1 MRERV
6 VFLFENFV
14 RSFALSKTASIVNG
28 GPARFHKAPAI
39 QKGGYMRAR
48 LLIAMGTLLAATA
61 LVVAQSPSG
70 VLELASVNN
79 AGVQG
84 DNDSGTTG
92 FTSPSNDRASMTP
105 DGRFVAFTSLA
116 DNLVPGDTNLVAD
129 VFVHDRMAGTTERVS
144 LDSKGR
150 EGDAHSGLGTPTGA
164 GISADGR
171 FVVFA
176 SSASTFGKG
185 DVNGNA
191 DVFVRDRL
199 TGTTELISR
208 GLDGVPASGD
218 APVISADG
226 RIVAFRS
233 FADTLVSDGNPN
245 FTAHVYAF
253 DRQTQTMERV
263 DVDSNGVLANSQA
276 DNLAISADGRYV
288 AFDTFADNLVAGP
301 GDQDGVDVFVRDR
314 VNHTTEGIST
324 VGDSGVFEGNSF
336 LSSITPDGRFVGFSS
351 ADPTLGVPDANG
363 VIEDAFVFDRQNRTV
378 TLVSRGSSPNRN
390 NPGVQGNDSSFS
402 PLVSADGSSVVF
414 SSRASNL
421 VANDTNGV
429 FDVFRRNLVTNTTVR
444 IAADTASPAFDVIA
458 SDVTPDGLIVSLLTR
473 AALLPEQPV
482 GFFAFDV
489 YVLNLR
495 PAADVAVT
503 KNDSPD
509 PVAFHGNLTYTITVQ
524 NLGPSTAR
532 DVTVFDRL
540 PVDAVFV
547 SATPAQGTCTL
558 GNGLLTCSAGTLNAF
573 ASTTVTI
580 VVSPS
585 RAGAT
590 LTNTATVR
598 ASSPD
603 PALANNTATATTTV
617 SR

>member
-1 MRERV
+1 
-6 VFLFENFV
+6 
-14 RSFALSKTASIVNG
+14 
-28 GPARFHKAPAI
+28 
-39 QKGGYMRAR
+39 MRAR
-48 LLIAMGTLLAATA
+48 MLIAIGALLAATA
-61 LVVAQSPSG
+61 AVVAQSASG
-70 VLELASVNN
+70 VLELASVNS

-84 DNDSGTTG
+84 NNDSGTTG

-116 DNLVPGDTNLVAD
+116 TNLVPGDTNLFAD
-129 VFVHDRMAGTTERVS
+129 VFVRDRMAGTTERVS
-144 LDSKGR
+144 LSSKGQ
-150 EGDAHSGLGTPTGA
+150 EGDAHSGLGSPTAA

-176 SSASTFGKG
+176 SSASNFAKG

-218 APVISADG
+218 GPVISADG

-233 FADTLVSDGNPN
+233 FSDTLVSDGNPN

-253 DRQTQTMERV
+253 DRQAQTMERV
-263 DVDSNGVLANSQA
+263 DVDSNGVLADSQA
-276 DNLAISADGRYV
+276 NNLAISADGRYV
-288 AFDTFADNLVAGP
+288 AFDTFADNLIAEP

-314 VNHTTEGIST
+314 GNHTTEGIST

-336 LSSITPDGRFVGFSS
+336 LSSITPDGRVVGFSS
-351 ADPTLGVPDANG
+351 ADPTFGVSDTNG
-363 VIEDAFVFDRQNRTV
+363 FIEDAFVFDRQNRTV
-378 TLVSRGSSPNRN
+378 LLVSRASSPNRP
-390 NPGVQGNDSSFS
+390 NPGAQGNDSSFS

-444 IAADTASPAFDVIA
+444 IAADSASSGVDVIA
-458 SDVTPDGLIVSLLTR
+458 SDITPDGLIVSLLTR
-473 AALLPEQPV
+473 AELLPEPPI
-482 GFFAFDV
+482 GFSGFDV
-489 YVLNLR
+489 YVLNMR

-509 PVAFHGNLTYTITVQ
+509 PVAFHANLTYTVTLQ

-532 DVTVFDRL
+532 GVTVFDQL

-547 SATPAQGTCTL
+547 SATPGQGTCTL
-558 GNGLLTCSAGTLNAF
+558 GGNRLTCSVGTLNAF
-573 ASTTVTI
+573 ATTTVTI
-580 VVSPS
+580 VVRPS

-590 LTNTATVR
+590 LTNTVTVR

-603 PALANNTATATTTV
+603 PALANNSATATTTV
-617 SR
+617 SK

>member
-1 MRERV
+1 M
-6 VFLFENFV
+6 
-14 RSFALSKTASIVNG
+14 
-28 GPARFHKAPAI
+28 
-39 QKGGYMRAR
+39 
-48 LLIAMGTLLAATA
+48 LIAIGAILAATA
-61 LVVAQSPSG
+61 LVVAQSVSG
-70 VLELASVNN
+70 VLELASVNS

-84 DNDSGTTG
+84 NNDSGTTG

-116 DNLVPGDTNLVAD
+116 TNLVPGDTNLVAD
-129 VFVHDRMAGTTERVS
+129 VFVRDRIVGTTERVS
-144 LDSKGR
+144 LSSRGR

-164 GISADGR
+164 SISANGR

-176 SSASTFGKG
+176 SSASNFAKG

-191 DVFVRDRL
+191 DVFVRDRV

-218 APVISADG
+218 GPVISADG

-233 FADTLVSDGNPN
+233 FSDTLVSDGNPN

-253 DRQTQTMERV
+253 DRQAQTMERV
-263 DVDSNGVLANSQA
+263 DVDSNGVLGDSQA
-276 DNLAISADGRYV
+276 NNLAISADGRYV
-288 AFDTFADNLVAGP
+288 AFDTFADNLVTGV
-301 GDQDGVDVFVRDR
+301 GDQNGVDVFVRDR

-351 ADPTLGVPDANG
+351 ADPTLGVADTNG
-363 VIEDAFVFDRQNRTV
+363 VVEDAFVFDRQNRTV
-378 TLVSRGSSPNRN
+378 LLVSRASSPNRN
-390 NPGVQGNDSSFS
+390 NPGAQGNDSSFS

-429 FDVFRRNLVTNTTVR
+429 FDVFRRNLLTNTTVR
-444 IAADTASPAFDVIA
+444 IAADTTSSGFDVIA
-458 SDVTPDGLIVSLLTR
+458 SDITPDGLIVSLLTR
-473 AALLPEQPV
+473 AELLPEQPI
-482 GFFAFDV
+482 GFFGFDV
-489 YVLNLR
+489 YVLNMR

-503 KNDSPD
+503 KDDSPD
-509 PVAFHGNLTYTITVQ
+509 PVAFHANLTYTVTVQ

-532 DVTVFDRL
+532 DVTMFDQL
-540 PVDAVFV
+540 PADATFV
-547 SATPAQGTCTL
+547 SGTPGQGTCTL
-558 GNGLLTCSAGTLNAF
+558 GGTGLLTCSIGTLNAF
-573 ASTTVTI
+573 ATTTVTI

-585 RAGAT
+585 RAGVT

-617 SR
+617 SK

>member
-1 MRERV
+1 
-6 VFLFENFV
+6 
-14 RSFALSKTASIVNG
+14 
-28 GPARFHKAPAI
+28 
-39 QKGGYMRAR
+39 MRAR
-48 LLIAMGTLLAATA
+48 MLIAIGAILAATA
-61 LVVAQSPSG
+61 LVVAQSVSG
-70 VLELASVNN
+70 VLELASVNS

-84 DNDSGTTG
+84 NNDSGTTG

-116 DNLVPGDTNLVAD
+116 TNLVPGDTNLVAD
-129 VFVHDRMAGTTERVS
+129 VFVRDRIVGTTERVS
-144 LDSKGR
+144 LSSRGR

-164 GISADGR
+164 SISANGR

-176 SSASTFGKG
+176 SSASNFAKG

-191 DVFVRDRL
+191 DVFVRDRV

-218 APVISADG
+218 GPVISADG

-233 FADTLVSDGNPN
+233 FSDTLVSDGNPN

-253 DRQTQTMERV
+253 DRQAQTMERV
-263 DVDSNGVLANSQA
+263 DVDSNGLLGDSQA
-276 DNLAISADGRYV
+276 NNLAISADGRYV
-288 AFDTFADNLVAGP
+288 AFDTFADNLVTGV
-301 GDQDGVDVFVRDR
+301 GDQNGVDVFVRDR

-336 LSSITPDGRFVGFSS
+336 LSSITTDGRFVGFSS
-351 ADPTLGVPDANG
+351 ADPTLGVADTNG
-363 VIEDAFVFDRQNRTV
+363 VVEDAFVFDRQNRTV
-378 TLVSRGSSPNRN
+378 LLVSRASSPNRN
-390 NPGVQGNDSSFS
+390 NPGAQGNDSSFS

-429 FDVFRRNLVTNTTVR
+429 FDVFRRNLLTNTTVR
-444 IAADTASPAFDVIA
+444 IAADTTSSGFDVIA
-458 SDVTPDGLIVSLLTR
+458 SDITPDGLIVSLLTR
-473 AALLPEQPV
+473 AELLPEQPI
-482 GFFAFDV
+482 GFFGFDV
-489 YVLNLR
+489 YVLNMR

-503 KNDSPD
+503 KDDSPD
-509 PVAFHGNLTYTITVQ
+509 PVAFHANLTYTVTVQ

-532 DVTVFDRL
+532 DVTMFDQL
-540 PVDAVFV
+540 PADATFV
-547 SATPAQGTCTL
+547 SGTPGQGTCTL
-558 GNGLLTCSAGTLNAF
+558 GGTGLLTCSIGTLNAF
-573 ASTTVTI
+573 ATTTVTI

-585 RAGAT
+585 RAGVT

-617 SR
+617 SK